1 MDDYQDRR
9 SRSARGER
17 KAAQRSKR
25 DYCEYLK
32 KLGRWDE
39 YYSCA
44 RKRRYRTK
52 AEALQSAQW
61 RANQTSSALYCYEC
75 RYCGGW
81 HISHKD
87 GRDGRYDFMRK
98 ERQYGGGPNPS
109 SRAVQQAAAFSV
121 GDSVL
126 DSVSLDICSVGEV
139 DLSQGEPLYGL
150 YSTADVSW
158 VRWARES
165 DLEAL

>member
-1 MDDYQDRR
+1 MEDYQDKR
-9 SRSARGER
+9 SRMARGER
-17 KAAQRSKR
+17 KSVRRSKR
-25 DYCEYLK
+25 EYCEYLK

-52 AEALQSAQW
+52 AEAMQSAQW
-61 RANQTSSALYCYEC
+61 RANQTSSPLYCYGC

-87 GRDGRYDFMRK
+87 GRDGRYDGMRK
-98 ERQYGGGPNPS
+98 DRVYGGGVDPS
-109 SRAVQQAAAFSV
+109 SRGVQRVARFSV

-126 DSVSLDICSVGEV
+126 DSATLDICSVGDI
-139 DLSQGEPLYGL
+139 DLSRGEPFYGL
-150 YSTADVSW
+150 YSTADASW
-158 VRWARES
+158 VRWAAES
-165 DLEAL
+165 DLEAI